1 MAGQLDELEDVAKR
15 LMEIAGILRNLDLGS
30 PEAEEPAPRLRG
42 QLEGI
47 RARMSELLLLSK
59 EKGPKDGL
67 H

>member
-1 MAGQLDELEDVAKR
+1 MAARLDELEDLAQR

-30 PEAEEPAPRLRG
+30 AEAEEPARELQN

-59 EKGPKDGL
+59 AKGPRDAL
-67 H
+67 Q

>member
-15 LMEIAGILRNLDLGS
+15 LTEIAGILRNLDLGS
-30 PEAEEPAPRLRG
+30 PEAEEPARELRG